1 MFTEASLKQVDPSK
15 IGLRILRLWQ
25 MLQTLTS
32 VFNVSMGQTL
42 IFIRHKHKHDICW
55 DTLSGDTIAIGRVL
69 GGILFPKLRVWTEL
83 AL

>member
-1 MFTEASLKQVDPSK
+1 MCSTEASLKPVEPSK
-15 IGLRILRLWQ
+15 NSLRLWK

-69 GGILFPKLRVWTEL
+69 GSVLFPKLRIWTEL